1 MIIYLLSQLGAE
13 AAAFAQVARSLL
25 RSAHATL
32 LWRCNLSSERRQR
45 TREKTRTRTVICKSR
60 FSLFTFFSYSSAS
73 LHSSLCILPCNC
85 FRLFCL
91 RCSVCGS
98 VFDFP
103 PLPRG
108 ALITSLEDECP
119 RLVGRAKHP
128 LSAVRPIECGQ
139 RVANAEREGQW
150 TVHAPHPHIVYAQM
164 VAPHTHAHARTHA
177 HTYTRT
183 HTRTHTHTHTRTHAH
198 AHTHTHT
205 HTSLTVAP
213 SLTVAAVARETPRQN
228 PHIPPSAPIRRRT
241 SRRDGYE
248 DVHAEPA
255 NLSVSQSVTQS
266 MTQRINQSLTQP
278 LAPLR
283 R

>member
-139 RVANAEREGQW
+139 RVAPADREGRW
-150 TVHAPHPHIVYAQM
+150 TVHAPHPHIFHAQM
-164 VAPHTHAHARTHA
+164 VAPHTH
-177 HTYTRT
+177 TRT

-228 PHIPPSAPIRRRT
+228 PHIPPSPKWRARQ
-241 SRRDGYE
+241 YE
-248 DVHAEPA
+248 DERVDATDTKTCT
-255 NLSVSQSVTQS
+255 LSPPTCQSASQSL
-266 MTQRINQSLTQP
+266 NQ
-278 LAPLR
+278 
-283 R
+283 